1 MFLFRHTVARPLGQ
15 ESAPMQRWQESCLGL
30 REVPRELSEF
40 ELQAFFT
47 FSSTERA
54 VIERRRGP
62 AMKLGLACT

>member
-1 MFLFRHTVARPLGQ
+1 
-15 ESAPMQRWQESCLGL
+15 MQGWHGTYLGL

-54 VIERRRGP
+54 WI
-62 AMKLGLACT
+62 